1 MVYLPLFE
9 GFLWFVIKIF
19 YSLWSQNAKVAKKK
33 VNNCNEGNYHKQHC
47 YWLVD
52 HLSSK
57 RWHIYV
63 PPRSYISMSDT
74 LTMIAL
80 IAQTT
85 LKFINNP
92 RYKILGIVSL
102 NRKELESVFWHLKAI
117 LSLLQFKT
125 PLSACFNLVLVFKD
139 ISP

>member
-1 MVYLPLFE
+1 M
-9 GFLWFVIKIF
+9 
-19 YSLWSQNAKVAKKK
+19 
-33 VNNCNEGNYHKQHC
+33 
-47 YWLVD
+47 
-52 HLSSK
+52 
-57 RWHIYV
+57 

-74 LTMIAL
+74 LTIIAV